1 MEISWEIVK
10 AGQSEIP
17 KTNYSKNAPELD
29 GNFQRFVSL
38 TSSERH
44 LSPAVSFSLV
54 SNRFFLF
61 SYDDEFY
68 FCIVTW
74 LSFFF
79 LPVIFVTGRE
89 EPDTDDQL
97 LVDTNL
103 DGPSP
108 EMERLGIR
116 WNSSDPRSLQP
127 CLETGHDSVQQVS
140 DFSRRMSCKIQ
151 FIFAIVTM
159 VLDLR
164 KL

>member
-1 MEISWEIVK
+1 METFK
-10 AGQSEIP
+10 D
-17 KTNYSKNAPELD
+17 L
-29 GNFQRFVSL
+29 SL
-38 TSSERH
+38 LH
-44 LSPAVSFSLV
+44 LAKDIFHPPY
-54 SNRFFLF
+54 LF
-61 SYDDEFY
+61 DLLATD
-68 FCIVTW
+68 
-74 LSFFF
+74 SFFSHMTTNFTFTSLHDYLLLF
-79 LPVIFVTGRE
+79 LSMIFVTGRE

>member
-1 MEISWEIVK
+1 MT
-10 AGQSEIP
+10 
-17 KTNYSKNAPELD
+17 TNFTFA
-29 GNFQRFVSL
+29 
-38 TSSERH
+38 
-44 LSPAVSFSLV
+44 SFHGYL
-54 SNRFFLF
+54 
-61 SYDDEFY
+61 FY
-68 FCIVTW
+68 F
-74 LSFFF
+74 LS
-79 LPVIFVTGRE
+79 VIFVTGRE